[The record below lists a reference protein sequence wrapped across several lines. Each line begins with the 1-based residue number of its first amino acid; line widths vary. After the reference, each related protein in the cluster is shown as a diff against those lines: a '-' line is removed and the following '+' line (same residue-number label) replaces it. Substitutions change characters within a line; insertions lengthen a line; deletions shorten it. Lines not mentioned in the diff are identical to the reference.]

1 MINIM
6 KRYLTIYQN
15 EDGKNVAGPIIEA
28 KSQHEAYLKLK
39 NMQDANLAS
48 PDLEIAGEI
57 IQEETKDK
65 KDGSER

>member
-1 MINIM
+1 M
-6 KRYLTIYQN
+6 KRYLTIYQDEN
-15 EDGKNVAGPIIEA
+15 GEKMGGPIIEA
-28 KSQHEAYLKLK
+28 ESQHEAYLKLK

-48 PDLEIAGEI
+48 HDLEIAGEI